1 MSAIMAFIAEKPSRI
16 FIVGPMGVGK
26 TTIGRIL
33 AKDLQLDFVDC
44 DLEIEERCGASIAWI
59 FDVEGEIGFRERET
73 QILDELTS
81 RKNVLL
87 ATGGGAVLNEENRD
101 YLRKR
106 GTVVYLDSSVDLL
119 AKRMAKD
126 KKRPLLQNGNPKEVL
141 ERIKNQ
147 RDPLYKEVAD
157 IRVLVGD
164 NSSRK
169 VVNQI
174 MQQLKDEGIL
184 E

>member
-1 MSAIMAFIAEKPSRI
+1 MPFTAEKSSRI

-33 AKDLQLDFVDC
+33 AKDLQLDFVDS
-44 DLEIEERCGASIAWI
+44 DFEIEERCGASIAWI

-73 QILDELTS
+73 QILDELTG
-81 RKNVLL
+81 RKNILL

-119 AKRMAKD
+119 VKRTAKD
-126 KKRPLLQNGNPKEVL
+126 KKRPLLQNANPKEVL

-147 RDPLYKEVAD
+147 RDPLYREVAD
-157 IRVLVGD
+157 IRVFVGD

-174 MQQLKDEGIL
+174 MRQLKGEGIL